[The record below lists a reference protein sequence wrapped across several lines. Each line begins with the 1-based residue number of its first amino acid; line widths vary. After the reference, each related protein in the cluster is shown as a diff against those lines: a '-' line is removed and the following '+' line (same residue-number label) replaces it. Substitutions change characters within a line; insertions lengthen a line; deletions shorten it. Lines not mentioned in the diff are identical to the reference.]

1 MQFLFILIDII
12 SVHATPE
19 EDADVRDTT
28 PYGADAQTL
37 LATVGAAAALC
48 QIVQVVAHRCV
59 KLQGHRGFCNRV
71 SLDVQKTGAV
81 PQQQQPAPEL
91 PQTTLGPSPF
101 SFFGKVHKLKEPNA
115 DYRISARSGKSI
127 FTLPCS
133 VSGKKCRHRN
143 RDWHRIVPSSLDSA
157 VVQSSE
163 LGSNLE
169 CCYGQRFQVNSKSA
183 PKVVVTPLKWP
194 LTNKTVPAPSV
205 ELLLCCHTCYLVTL
219 FSQAPAA
226 PYPVVDPVV

>member
-1 MQFLFILIDII
+1 M
-12 SVHATPE
+12 
-19 EDADVRDTT
+19 
-28 PYGADAQTL
+28 
-37 LATVGAAAALC
+37 
-48 QIVQVVAHRCV
+48 
-59 KLQGHRGFCNRV
+59 
-71 SLDVQKTGAV
+71 

-101 SFFGKVHKLKEPNA
+101 SFFGKVQKLKGPNA

-143 RDWHRIVPSSLDSA
+143 RDWHRIVPSSVDSA
-157 VVQSSE
+157 VVQSSA
-163 LGSNLE
+163 LGSKLE
-169 CCYGQRFQVNSKSA
+169 CCYGQRFQVNSKSG

-194 LTNKTVPAPSV
+194 LTNKTVPTPNV
-205 ELLLCCHTCYLVTL
+205 ELLLCCHTCYQGTL

-226 PYPVVDPVV
+226 PYPVVDPVVQSPTPMEQQLAALLRIEQTRADACEADALQGRLYRERIRKNDPGYKGLPEDYPSRKTEVGRRQSDQAKHW